1 MNIKRAITLAVAFAF
16 IQTIHAKVDH
26 FIGLHKNEIKNKMQS
41 EMDAFNLDE
50 TSVNK
55 TFNYLKY
62 VDYLAQQT
70 ILFFL
75 NENDVCTASKWMCD
89 YVLLDEKV
97 NDLNGKFN
105 KISEDKW
112 QYSHENQT
120 YEVTLEKEDWFFSII
135 TRPKK

>member
-1 MNIKRAITLAVAFAF
+1 MNIKRTIILAVAFAC
-16 IQTIHAKVDH
+16 IQTIHAQVGH
-26 FIGLHKNEIKNKMQS
+26 FIGLHKNEIKTKMQS
-41 EMDAFNLDE
+41 DLDEFNLDE
-50 TSVNK
+50 TSVNR

-75 NENDVCTASKWMCD
+75 DENDICTASKWMCD

-97 NDLNGKFN
+97 DELNNEYKETG
-105 KISEDKW
+105 EDKW
-112 QYSHENQT
+112 QYKHNNQI
-120 YEVTLEKEDWFFSII
+120 YEVELEKEDWFFSII